1 MPASNTKIKKIC
13 EWCGTR
19 FEAQKISTKYCSH
32 RCANL
37 AYKKREREKNIKATE
52 KNTQNRIEELPI
64 ITIKDK
70 EFLSFSEV
78 GILLGITRQAVYKMV
93 YKGYL
98 QASKISSR
106 LSFVKR
112 SDIDEMLK
120 RHPYEFRM
128 PKDTLP
134 IKEFYTTAEIMKK
147 FNVSESWIFVMSK
160 KNKIPKT
167 FNRGKTYWSK
177 KHVDT
182 YFSSKAPDADITE
195 WYSVQEVQD
204 KFQMSLNAI
213 YSFVYKNAIPKK
225 KVGIIVYYSKKH
237 FDIAKGIRQAEEPK
251 YYTVQEAM
259 EKFKITRDQLYH
271 YTKYHQ
277 IPKIKKGKYTLIS
290 KAELD
295 NLFED
300 PIIE

>member
-52 KNTQNRIEELPI
+52 ENTQNRIEELPI

-112 SDIDEMLK
+112 SDIDEMLTYII
-120 RHPYEFRM
+120 HSGFISGYQ
-128 PKDTLP
+128 
-134 IKEFYTTAEIMKK
+134 
-147 FNVSESWIFVMSK
+147 
-160 KNKIPKT
+160 
-167 FNRGKTYWSK
+167 NRYG
-177 KHVDT
+177 
-182 YFSSKAPDADITE
+182 
-195 WYSVQEVQD
+195 
-204 KFQMSLNAI
+204 
-213 YSFVYKNAIPKK
+213 
-225 KVGIIVYYSKKH
+225 
-237 FDIAKGIRQAEEPK
+237 
-251 YYTVQEAM
+251 
-259 EKFKITRDQLYH
+259 
-271 YTKYHQ
+271 
-277 IPKIKKGKYTLIS
+277 
-290 KAELD
+290 D
-295 NLFED
+295 NLK
-300 PIIE
+300 PPTNVYHRMTA

>member
-1 MPASNTKIKKIC
+1 MVWNTIRSIKN
-13 EWCGTR
+13 
-19 FEAQKISTKYCSH
+19 KYKVLLSQVCKFS
-32 RCANL
+32 L
-37 AYKKREREKNIKATE
+37 QKREREKNIKATE
-52 KNTQNRIEELPI
+52 ENTQNRIEELPI

-177 KHVDT
+177 SMLMLIFPRRLQMQTLQNGTVCK
-182 YFSSKAPDADITE
+182 
-195 WYSVQEVQD
+195 
-204 KFQMSLNAI
+204 KFRTN
-213 YSFVYKNAIPKK
+213 
-225 KVGIIVYYSKKH
+225 
-237 FDIAKGIRQAEEPK
+237 
-251 YYTVQEAM
+251 
-259 EKFKITRDQLYH
+259 FK
-271 YTKYHQ
+271 
-277 IPKIKKGKYTLIS
+277 
-290 KAELD
+290 
-295 NLFED
+295 
-300 PIIE
+300 

>member
-1 MPASNTKIKKIC
+1 MVWNTI
-13 EWCGTR
+13 R
-19 FEAQKISTKYCSH
+19 STK
-32 RCANL
+32 NK
-37 AYKKREREKNIKATE
+37 YKVLLSQVCKFSLQKREREKNIKATE
-52 KNTQNRIEELPI
+52 ENTQNRIEELPI

-177 KHVDT
+177 KHVDA
-182 YFSSKAPDADITE
+182 YFPRRL
-195 WYSVQEVQD
+195 
-204 KFQMSLNAI
+204 QMQTLQNGI
-213 YSFVYKNAIPKK
+213 VCKK
-225 KVGIIVYYSKKH
+225 Y
-237 FDIAKGIRQAEEPK
+237 R
-251 YYTVQEAM
+251 TN
-259 EKFKITRDQLYH
+259 FK
-271 YTKYHQ
+271 
-277 IPKIKKGKYTLIS
+277 
-290 KAELD
+290 
-295 NLFED
+295 
-300 PIIE
+300 

>member
-1 MPASNTKIKKIC
+1 MEHDSKHK
-13 EWCGTR
+13 
-19 FEAQKISTKYCSH
+19 KISTKYCSH

-52 KNTQNRIEELPI
+52 ENTQNRIEELPI

-167 FNRGKTYWSK
+167 FNRGKTVWIDTLVACICSIVIIRWAKRLLFDTGKFLTSK
-177 KHVDT
+177 
-182 YFSSKAPDADITE
+182 SK
-195 WYSVQEVQD
+195 
-204 KFQMSLNAI
+204 
-213 YSFVYKNAIPKK
+213 
-225 KVGIIVYYSKKH
+225 
-237 FDIAKGIRQAEEPK
+237 
-251 YYTVQEAM
+251 
-259 EKFKITRDQLYH
+259 
-271 YTKYHQ
+271 
-277 IPKIKKGKYTLIS
+277 
-290 KAELD
+290 
-295 NLFED
+295 
-300 PIIE
+300 

>member
-52 KNTQNRIEELPI
+52 ENTQNRIEELPI

-112 SDIDEMLK
+112 SDIDE
-120 RHPYEFRM
+120 
-128 PKDTLP
+128 T
-134 IKEFYTTAEIMKK
+134 
-147 FNVSESWIFVMSK
+147 
-160 KNKIPKT
+160 
-167 FNRGKTYWSK
+167 
-177 KHVDT
+177 
-182 YFSSKAPDADITE
+182 
-195 WYSVQEVQD
+195 
-204 KFQMSLNAI
+204 
-213 YSFVYKNAIPKK
+213 
-225 KVGIIVYYSKKH
+225 
-237 FDIAKGIRQAEEPK
+237 
-251 YYTVQEAM
+251 
-259 EKFKITRDQLYH
+259 
-271 YTKYHQ
+271 
-277 IPKIKKGKYTLIS
+277 
-290 KAELD
+290 
-295 NLFED
+295 
-300 PIIE
+300 

>member
-52 KNTQNRIEELPI
+52 ENTQNRIEELPI

-167 FNRGKTYWSK
+167 FIQRHSTVVRLTGVKSMLMLIFPRRLQMQTLQNGTVCK
-177 KHVDT
+177 KFRT
-182 YFSSKAPDADITE
+182 
-195 WYSVQEVQD
+195 
-204 KFQMSLNAI
+204 N
-213 YSFVYKNAIPKK
+213 
-225 KVGIIVYYSKKH
+225 
-237 FDIAKGIRQAEEPK
+237 
-251 YYTVQEAM
+251 
-259 EKFKITRDQLYH
+259 FK
-271 YTKYHQ
+271 
-277 IPKIKKGKYTLIS
+277 
-290 KAELD
+290 
-295 NLFED
+295 
-300 PIIE
+300 

>member
-1 MPASNTKIKKIC
+1 MEHDSKHKN
-13 EWCGTR
+13 
-19 FEAQKISTKYCSH
+19 KYKVLLSQVCKFS
-32 RCANL
+32 L
-37 AYKKREREKNIKATE
+37 QKREREKNIKATE
-52 KNTQNRIEELPI
+52 ENTQNRIEELPI

-147 FNVSESWIFVMSK
+147 FNVSESWILLCLRR
-160 KNKIPKT
+160 I
-167 FNRGKTYWSK
+167 
-177 KHVDT
+177 
-182 YFSSKAPDADITE
+182 
-195 WYSVQEVQD
+195 
-204 KFQMSLNAI
+204 KFQRHSTVVRLTGVKSMLMLIFPRRLQIQTLQNGI
-213 YSFVYKNAIPKK
+213 VCKK
-225 KVGIIVYYSKKH
+225 Y
-237 FDIAKGIRQAEEPK
+237 R
-251 YYTVQEAM
+251 TN
-259 EKFKITRDQLYH
+259 FK
-271 YTKYHQ
+271 
-277 IPKIKKGKYTLIS
+277 
-290 KAELD
+290 
-295 NLFED
+295 
-300 PIIE
+300 

>member
-52 KNTQNRIEELPI
+52 ENTQNRIEELPI

-120 RHPYEFRM
+120 RHPYGFLLCLRR
-128 PKDTLP
+128 
-134 IKEFYTTAEIMKK
+134 I
-147 FNVSESWIFVMSK
+147 
-160 KNKIPKT
+160 
-167 FNRGKTYWSK
+167 
-177 KHVDT
+177 
-182 YFSSKAPDADITE
+182 
-195 WYSVQEVQD
+195 
-204 KFQMSLNAI
+204 KFQRHSTVVRLTGVKSMLMLIFPRRLQMQTLQNGI
-213 YSFVYKNAIPKK
+213 VCKK
-225 KVGIIVYYSKKH
+225 Y
-237 FDIAKGIRQAEEPK
+237 R
-251 YYTVQEAM
+251 TN
-259 EKFKITRDQLYH
+259 FK
-271 YTKYHQ
+271 
-277 IPKIKKGKYTLIS
+277 
-290 KAELD
+290 
-295 NLFED
+295 
-300 PIIE
+300 

>member
-1 MPASNTKIKKIC
+1 MVWNTI
-13 EWCGTR
+13 R
-19 FEAQKISTKYCSH
+19 STK
-32 RCANL
+32 NK
-37 AYKKREREKNIKATE
+37 YKVLLSQVCKFSLQKREREKNIKATE
-52 KNTQNRIEELPI
+52 ENTQNRIEELPI

-147 FNVSESWIFVMSK
+147 FNVSESWILLCLRR
-160 KNKIPKT
+160 I
-167 FNRGKTYWSK
+167 
-177 KHVDT
+177 
-182 YFSSKAPDADITE
+182 
-195 WYSVQEVQD
+195 
-204 KFQMSLNAI
+204 KFQRHSTVVRLTGVKSMLMLIFPRRLQMQTLQNGI
-213 YSFVYKNAIPKK
+213 VCKK
-225 KVGIIVYYSKKH
+225 Y
-237 FDIAKGIRQAEEPK
+237 R
-251 YYTVQEAM
+251 TN
-259 EKFKITRDQLYH
+259 FK
-271 YTKYHQ
+271 
-277 IPKIKKGKYTLIS
+277 
-290 KAELD
+290 
-295 NLFED
+295 
-300 PIIE
+300 

>member
-1 MPASNTKIKKIC
+1 MEHDSKHKN
-13 EWCGTR
+13 
-19 FEAQKISTKYCSH
+19 KYKVLLSQVCKFS
-32 RCANL
+32 L
-37 AYKKREREKNIKATE
+37 QKREREKNIKATE
-52 KNTQNRIEELPI
+52 ENTQNRIEELPI

-177 KHVDT
+177 KHVDA
-182 YFSSKAPDADITE
+182 YFPRRLQMQTLQNGTVCK
-195 WYSVQEVQD
+195 
-204 KFQMSLNAI
+204 KFRTN
-213 YSFVYKNAIPKK
+213 
-225 KVGIIVYYSKKH
+225 
-237 FDIAKGIRQAEEPK
+237 
-251 YYTVQEAM
+251 
-259 EKFKITRDQLYH
+259 FK
-271 YTKYHQ
+271 
-277 IPKIKKGKYTLIS
+277 
-290 KAELD
+290 
-295 NLFED
+295 
-300 PIIE
+300 

>member
-52 KNTQNRIEELPI
+52 ENTQNRIEELPI

-147 FNVSESWIFVMSK
+147 FNVKVNHGFLLCLRRI
-160 KNKIPKT
+160 
-167 FNRGKTYWSK
+167 
-177 KHVDT
+177 
-182 YFSSKAPDADITE
+182 
-195 WYSVQEVQD
+195 
-204 KFQMSLNAI
+204 KFQRHSTVVRLTGVKSMLMLIFPRRLQMQTLQNGI
-213 YSFVYKNAIPKK
+213 VCKK
-225 KVGIIVYYSKKH
+225 Y
-237 FDIAKGIRQAEEPK
+237 R
-251 YYTVQEAM
+251 TN
-259 EKFKITRDQLYH
+259 FK
-271 YTKYHQ
+271 
-277 IPKIKKGKYTLIS
+277 
-290 KAELD
+290 
-295 NLFED
+295 
-300 PIIE
+300 

>member
-1 MPASNTKIKKIC
+1 MEHDSKHKN
-13 EWCGTR
+13 
-19 FEAQKISTKYCSH
+19 KYKVLLSQVCKFS
-32 RCANL
+32 L
-37 AYKKREREKNIKATE
+37 QKREREKNIKATE
-52 KNTQNRIEELPI
+52 ENTQNRIEELPI

-177 KHVDT
+177 SMLMLIFLEGSRCRHYRMVQCAR
-182 YFSSKAPDADITE
+182 SSGQI
-195 WYSVQEVQD
+195 S
-204 KFQMSLNAI
+204 N
-213 YSFVYKNAIPKK
+213 
-225 KVGIIVYYSKKH
+225 
-237 FDIAKGIRQAEEPK
+237 EP
-251 YYTVQEAM
+251 
-259 EKFKITRDQLYH
+259 
-271 YTKYHQ
+271 
-277 IPKIKKGKYTLIS
+277 
-290 KAELD
+290 
-295 NLFED
+295 
-300 PIIE
+300 

>member
-1 MPASNTKIKKIC
+1 MIVADF
-13 EWCGTR
+13 R
-19 FEAQKISTKYCSH
+19 
-32 RCANL
+32 
-37 AYKKREREKNIKATE
+37 KNIKATE
-52 KNTQNRIEELPI
+52 ESTQNRIEELPI

-128 PKDTLP
+128 PKATLP

-167 FNRGKTYWSK
+167 LTVVRLTGVKSMLMLIFPRRLQMQTLQNGIVCK
-177 KHVDT
+177 KYRT
-182 YFSSKAPDADITE
+182 
-195 WYSVQEVQD
+195 
-204 KFQMSLNAI
+204 N
-213 YSFVYKNAIPKK
+213 
-225 KVGIIVYYSKKH
+225 
-237 FDIAKGIRQAEEPK
+237 
-251 YYTVQEAM
+251 
-259 EKFKITRDQLYH
+259 FK
-271 YTKYHQ
+271 
-277 IPKIKKGKYTLIS
+277 
-290 KAELD
+290 
-295 NLFED
+295 
-300 PIIE
+300 

>member
-1 MPASNTKIKKIC
+1 MVWNTI
-13 EWCGTR
+13 R
-19 FEAQKISTKYCSH
+19 STK
-32 RCANL
+32 NK
-37 AYKKREREKNIKATE
+37 YKVLLSQVCKFSLQKREREKNIKATE
-52 KNTQNRIEELPI
+52 ENTQNRIEELPI

-177 KHVDT
+177 KHVDA
-182 YFSSKAPDADITE
+182 YFPRRLQMQTLQNGTVCK
-195 WYSVQEVQD
+195 
-204 KFQMSLNAI
+204 KFRTN
-213 YSFVYKNAIPKK
+213 
-225 KVGIIVYYSKKH
+225 
-237 FDIAKGIRQAEEPK
+237 
-251 YYTVQEAM
+251 
-259 EKFKITRDQLYH
+259 FK
-271 YTKYHQ
+271 
-277 IPKIKKGKYTLIS
+277 
-290 KAELD
+290 
-295 NLFED
+295 
-300 PIIE
+300 

>member
-1 MPASNTKIKKIC
+1 MVWNTI
-13 EWCGTR
+13 R
-19 FEAQKISTKYCSH
+19 STK
-32 RCANL
+32 NK
-37 AYKKREREKNIKATE
+37 YKVLLSQVCKFSLQKREREKNIKATE
-52 KNTQNRIEELPI
+52 ENTQNRIEELPI

-160 KNKIPKT
+160 KNKIPK
-167 FNRGKTYWSK
+167 RS
-177 KHVDT
+177 
-182 YFSSKAPDADITE
+182 
-195 WYSVQEVQD
+195 
-204 KFQMSLNAI
+204 
-213 YSFVYKNAIPKK
+213 
-225 KVGIIVYYSKKH
+225 IVVRPTGVKS
-237 FDIAKGIRQAEEPK
+237 
-251 YYTVQEAM
+251 M
-259 EKFKITRDQLYH
+259 
-271 YTKYHQ
+271 
-277 IPKIKKGKYTLIS
+277 
-290 KAELD
+290 
-295 NLFED
+295 
-300 PIIE
+300 

>member
-1 MPASNTKIKKIC
+1 MPASNSKIKKIC

-37 AYKKREREKNIKATE
+37 AYKKRERERNIKATE
-52 KNTQNRIEELPI
+52 ENTQNRIEELPI

-177 KHVDT
+177 KHVDA
-182 YFSSKAPDADITE
+182 YFSSKAPDAALQNGT
-195 WYSVQEVQD
+195 VCK
-204 KFQMSLNAI
+204 KFRTN
-213 YSFVYKNAIPKK
+213 
-225 KVGIIVYYSKKH
+225 
-237 FDIAKGIRQAEEPK
+237 
-251 YYTVQEAM
+251 
-259 EKFKITRDQLYH
+259 FK
-271 YTKYHQ
+271 
-277 IPKIKKGKYTLIS
+277 
-290 KAELD
+290 
-295 NLFED
+295 
-300 PIIE
+300 

>member
-1 MPASNTKIKKIC
+1 MEHDSKHKN
-13 EWCGTR
+13 
-19 FEAQKISTKYCSH
+19 KYKVLLSQVCKFS
-32 RCANL
+32 L
-37 AYKKREREKNIKATE
+37 QKREREKNIKATE
-52 KNTQNRIEELPI
+52 ENTQNRIEELPI

-177 KHVDT
+177 KHVDA
-182 YFSSKAPDADITE
+182 YFPRRLQIQTLQNGI
-195 WYSVQEVQD
+195 VC
-204 KFQMSLNAI
+204 
-213 YSFVYKNAIPKK
+213 KK
-225 KVGIIVYYSKKH
+225 Y
-237 FDIAKGIRQAEEPK
+237 R
-251 YYTVQEAM
+251 TN
-259 EKFKITRDQLYH
+259 FK
-271 YTKYHQ
+271 
-277 IPKIKKGKYTLIS
+277 
-290 KAELD
+290 
-295 NLFED
+295 
-300 PIIE
+300 

>member
-52 KNTQNRIEELPI
+52 ENTQNRIEELPI

-147 FNVSESWIFVMSK
+147 FNVSESWI
-160 KNKIPKT
+160 
-167 FNRGKTYWSK
+167 
-177 KHVDT
+177 
-182 YFSSKAPDADITE
+182 
-195 WYSVQEVQD
+195 
-204 KFQMSLNAI
+204 
-213 YSFVYKNAIPKK
+213 VYTN
-225 KVGIIVYYSKKH
+225 
-237 FDIAKGIRQAEEPK
+237 
-251 YYTVQEAM
+251 
-259 EKFKITRDQLYH
+259 
-271 YTKYHQ
+271 
-277 IPKIKKGKYTLIS
+277 
-290 KAELD
+290 
-295 NLFED
+295 
-300 PIIE
+300 

>member
-1 MPASNTKIKKIC
+1 MPASNTKIKKDLRMVWNTI
-13 EWCGTR
+13 R
-19 FEAQKISTKYCSH
+19 STKNKYKVLLSQVCKFSF
-32 RCANL
+32 
-37 AYKKREREKNIKATE
+37 KKREREKNIKATE
-52 KNTQNRIEELPI
+52 ENTQNRIEELPI

-147 FNVSESWIFVMSK
+147 IQCK
-160 KNKIPKT
+160 
-167 FNRGKTYWSK
+167 
-177 KHVDT
+177 
-182 YFSSKAPDADITE
+182 
-195 WYSVQEVQD
+195 
-204 KFQMSLNAI
+204 
-213 YSFVYKNAIPKK
+213 
-225 KVGIIVYYSKKH
+225 
-237 FDIAKGIRQAEEPK
+237 
-251 YYTVQEAM
+251 
-259 EKFKITRDQLYH
+259 
-271 YTKYHQ
+271 
-277 IPKIKKGKYTLIS
+277 
-290 KAELD
+290 
-295 NLFED
+295 
-300 PIIE
+300 

>member
-1 MPASNTKIKKIC
+1 MVWNTI
-13 EWCGTR
+13 R
-19 FEAQKISTKYCSH
+19 STK
-32 RCANL
+32 NK
-37 AYKKREREKNIKATE
+37 YKVLLSQVCKFSLQKREREKNIKATE
-52 KNTQNRIEELPI
+52 ENTQNRIEELPI

-177 KHVDT
+177 SMLMLIFPRRLQMLTLQNGTVCK
-182 YFSSKAPDADITE
+182 
-195 WYSVQEVQD
+195 
-204 KFQMSLNAI
+204 KFRTN
-213 YSFVYKNAIPKK
+213 
-225 KVGIIVYYSKKH
+225 
-237 FDIAKGIRQAEEPK
+237 
-251 YYTVQEAM
+251 
-259 EKFKITRDQLYH
+259 FK
-271 YTKYHQ
+271 
-277 IPKIKKGKYTLIS
+277 
-290 KAELD
+290 
-295 NLFED
+295 
-300 PIIE
+300 